1 MLYPAGL
8 EKLSPRQLEGRGARA
23 SEMPL
28 SAPPAPP
35 WPFLPPLPVGS
46 AGPGGRLSPRRGE
59 EGTEPRRGTA
69 RLVRTPGTQLI
80 RRPPLAPGPPGPRA
94 HPVFQARAALL
105 ILAQQARLHLPPA
118 PLPSCPCP
126 APPSLPGLARRSPR
140 LQAPDC
146 GSRPGTRRLGTGRA
160 DVRRRRCRG
169 RHFASNGLLQ
179 PPALRG
185 QPDGKFMPRRRGCRG
200 GAAAAVGARS
210 GRRVLRRLPG
220 PRPWGVSGRTD

>member
-1 MLYPAGL
+1 MSYPAGL
-8 EKLSPRQLEGRGARA
+8 GKLSPRQLEGRGARA
-23 SEMPL
+23 SEKPL

-35 WPFLPPLPVGS
+35 WPFLLLPVGS
-46 AGPGGRLSPRRGE
+46 AGRAGGSARGDERRGPSRGGARPGSFGLQGPNRSGGRLSP
-59 EGTEPRRGTA
+59 
-69 RLVRTPGTQLI
+69 
-80 RRPPLAPGPPGPRA
+80 PGPPGPGLSPGFR
-94 HPVFQARAALL
+94 PER
-105 ILAQQARLHLPPA
+105 R
-118 PLPSCPCP
+118 PSFWPNRPGLTSLQLPCP
-126 APPSLPGLARRSPR
+126 PVPAQPHRPSLAWPGALRDP
-140 LQAPDC
+140 QAPDC

-160 DVRRRRCRG
+160 DTRRRRCRG